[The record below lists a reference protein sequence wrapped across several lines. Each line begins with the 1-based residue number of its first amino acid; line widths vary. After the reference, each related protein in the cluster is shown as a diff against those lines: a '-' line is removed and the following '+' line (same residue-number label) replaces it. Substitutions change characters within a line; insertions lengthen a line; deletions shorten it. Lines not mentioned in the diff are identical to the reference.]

1 MHNGNGLARRATLR
15 GPHTGAAARAQ
26 GATVREMERGFLLPT
41 LRGDTAALSAARCV
55 SMFLQRLGGD
65 WLSAP
70 AAAAVAGGARCLLRR
85 TLADPGLLN
94 CRPSA
99 IAAAVVYAERRAR
112 GVIPFWPS
120 VLAKLTKYQDMSSH
134 ELSLAIKAR
143 ASHTLPYPR
152 VHCMLS
158 VRPWPRT
165 RTAGRAA
172 AARASGATRRCPQQ
186 GSAKPSVCIRAAPAL
201 PSAIGAEP
209 PRPPTVPVPAPR
221 ICIVGGCRW
230 TSAARSTLKRRSPPT
245 LPRCLALSMAV

>member
-172 AARASGATRRCPQQ
+172 AARASGAPRRCPQQ
-186 GSAKPSVCIRAAPAL
+186 GSAKPSVCIGRSWLCRLRSEPSLPARRLCLYQHLVSALWAAAGGQARRA
-201 PSAIGAEP
+201 
-209 PRPPTVPVPAPR
+209 RD
-221 ICIVGGCRW
+221 
-230 TSAARSTLKRRSPPT
+230 
-245 LPRCLALSMAV
+245 